1 MLNRRSFVKLGLGSL
16 GLAAASCATSP
27 APAATPD
34 GAMGGLAEP
43 GAMDEVGAMGEIG
56 EAAPTAPA
64 AKPSLAAPILVVVQL
79 SGGNDGLNTVV
90 PYTEQA
96 YYQSRP
102 TLAIPANQVLP
113 LNDRIG
119 LHPNLKKLKGIW
131 DGGQVAVVQGV
142 GYPNPNRSHF
152 RSMDIWHTAAPATI
166 ENYGWLG
173 QYLDIA
179 LKDVANPFKAIS
191 VGRRSPR
198 RCGRARRRP
207 PRSAI
212 STPSNFG
219 PTRASR
225 LTARRCWP
233 PSAS

>member
-1 MLNRRSFVKLGLGSL
+1 M
-16 GLAAASCATSP
+16 
-27 APAATPD
+27 
-34 GAMGGLAEP
+34 
-43 GAMDEVGAMGEIG
+43 
-56 EAAPTAPA
+56 
-64 AKPSLAAPILVVVQL
+64 

-131 DGGQVAVVQGV
+131 DGGQVALVQGV

-179 LKDVANPFKAIS
+179 LKDGANPFKAIS
-191 VGRRSPR
+191 VGASIPKALWSRETPAASIRDINAFQLRTNPRFEADRAPLLAAFSELTARPATGDPFFELINKNWTATSEGARLLHGRPAPIARRSPIR
-198 RCGRARRRP
+198 RATSRA
-207 PRSAI
+207 AC
-212 STPSNFG
+212 N
-219 PTRASR
+219 
-225 LTARRCWP
+225 
-233 PSAS
+233 